1 LNVNLHVF
9 DLVRVQA
16 PLAEELLGILSSNS
30 PRFSLFAAHDTTL
43 NPLLAALGVW
53 DGQWVPYAS
62 MLHVERWTSLDGP
75 PRARLLFNGKA
86 LVLPSASGSI
96 FDLSLLLDAL
106 KAFAVPLNE
115 WTTDSCAVPSVETAS
130 SSPLRDSH
138 GGAFVLQP
146 WLQFIYTFAAG
157 ITAGVVL
164 QGRSVWTRRAK
175 YTPIVEMPV
184 VSIELT
190 AINAEV

>member
-1 LNVNLHVF
+1 VF
-9 DLVRVQA
+9 DLVPVQA

-96 FDLSLLLDAL
+96 FDIYLLLDAL

-130 SSPLRDSH
+130 SSPLRDSLSS
-138 GGAFVLQP
+138 FVLQS
-146 WLQFIYTFAAG
+146 WLQFTFTFAAG

-175 YTPIVEMPV
+175 YTPIVETPV
-184 VSIELT
+184 VSLELT